1 MFDIET
7 IDPTQTSDTHYTNRL
22 TLEEEWATQTYGFNM
37 SSPGKGA
44 FMDEAWGLSSLSLAQ
59 YDAYQTQWNN
69 LILNLQNNDTYPN
82 GTQDPA
88 LRFKFVN
95 CGTQDTLVD
104 YIDGDP
110 DQGRFTH
117 NLGEGT
123 DFAVDGYMLYRGPDE
138 TYWLYGFAQYLA
150 NKPAPAAVTNQ
161 EKLVLLGCVG
171 SNPYTPT
178 SPLDPGSRFQLSNG
192 TWVTDLNGD
201 GKANGYEN
209 LILDIM
215 MCYSL
220 GNYTCEYLAGTGPIS
235 PGCCDYRQFAE
246 IWFLLIKISL
256 WKRPSS

>member
-1 MFDIET
+1 M
-7 IDPTQTSDTHYTNRL
+7 
-22 TLEEEWATQTYGFNM
+22 
-37 SSPGKGA
+37 
-44 FMDEAWGLSSLSLAQ
+44 
-59 YDAYQTQWNN
+59 
-69 LILNLQNNDTYPN
+69 ILNLQNNDTYPN

-110 DQGRFTH
+110 DQGQFTH

-150 NKPAPAAVTNQ
+150 NKPAPAAVTDQ

-178 SPLDPGSRFQLSNG
+178 SPLRIQAVDF
-192 TWVTDLNGD
+192 
-201 GKANGYEN
+201 N
-209 LILDIM
+209 LAMEHGL
-215 MCYSL
+215 
-220 GNYTCEYLAGTGPIS
+220 PI
-235 PGCCDYRQFAE
+235 
-246 IWFLLIKISL
+246 
-256 WKRPSS
+256 